1 MNKHFKFMIFVFLC
15 AKLLVSSAFAEVTFA
30 ERQILNGAKI
40 NSILSFQSPER
51 SPSSPKDLES
61 TPSRVSSQ
69 SKLLSSHNRRWGF
82 QHKDGIVLV
91 LSGGGTKGL
100 AHIGVFEELEKAD
113 IPIAAIVGTSM
124 GGIMGGLYASGY
136 NAAELK
142 EHLNQVN
149 IMEIISDRSIS
160 GAEDIG
166 YNSAPT
172 SKTNLVLIQK
182 DDRRSRGFMGKQ
194 GLLQAK
200 NLYTYLSEM
209 TARVSVADFDDL
221 PIPFAAI
228 ATNLQNGDTVVLR
241 EGNLASALRA
251 TMSIPGIFEP
261 WEIDG
266 TLLVDGGLKANLPVI
281 EAKKMF
287 PDHPIVA
294 VNLSPEDIS
303 KDRGSIRSLLDVAA
317 QSLEILMVEQIRR
330 NVAAADLVISPK
342 VSDFGV
348 LDSGGYDK
356 IIERGVEATK
366 PQIEAIK
373 RLLSECEDTDS
384 CIPHLDQ
391 EPGRNLKVS
400 ALRFEG
406 VPKNIANALYAKY
419 GSWVGEKLDMKKLAE
434 AIKELSRREDFSLV
448 EARTKRVSRS
458 DVEIVIF
465 IERPAKYEVGINGY
479 VGNISRDGWFSI
491 ETQIRDILMDG
502 DVGSLEYRLGNRWG
516 LLGRYFTPPTFQ
528 DTQFGLVLSAREE
541 GFETRDL
548 GTHEFERYSARL
560 AWYKNFGRRN
570 RFGIGYAVSRISQG
584 DTFSG
589 PYLSLNINTL
599 DDPVLP
605 TKGWS
610 LTSDVW
616 APFNEVAMTHSLFQY
631 HLPTCQEWKM
641 VFQGGLKTGNAD
653 NIAYAAILG
662 NREELYSLS
671 KHPLVGD
678 QAYWL
683 HIGASRNMMRSWWG
697 GVNVELFGRY
707 GQVLKEWKN
716 HDSWWETGIA
726 LTMPTNNFAGKVIV
740 VYDQDGEFTFGYS
753 FGIPRWWSGP
763 IP

>member
-1 MNKHFKFMIFVFLC
+1 MNRHFKFIIFVFFC
-15 AKLLVSSAFAEVTFA
+15 ARLLVSSASAEVTFA
-30 ERQILNGAKI
+30 ERQILNDVALR
-40 NSILSFQSPER
+40 SIFSIHSSEKT
-51 SPSSPKDLES
+51 SSSPNNSEANTSGAQRQDKI
-61 TPSRVSSQ
+61 
-69 SKLLSSHNRRWGF
+69 LSSHNRRWGF
-82 QHKDGIVLV
+82 QHKDGIILV

-100 AHIGVFEELEKAD
+100 AHIGVFEVLEKAD

-136 NAAELK
+136 KAAELK
-142 EHLNQVN
+142 EHLNRVN

-160 GAEDIG
+160 GAEDVG

-172 SKTNLVLIQK
+172 SKINWLLMQK
-182 DDRRSRGFMGKQ
+182 DDRKSQ
-194 GLLQAK
+194 GLLGRLGLLKAK
-200 NLYTYLSEM
+200 NLYSFLSEM

-228 ATNLQNGDTVVLR
+228 ATNLHNGDTVVLR
-241 EGNLASALRA
+241 EGNLASSLRA

-330 NVAAADLVISPK
+330 NVAEADLVISPK

-356 IIERGVEATK
+356 IIERGIEATE
-366 PQIEAIK
+366 PHIEEIK
-373 RLLSECEDTDS
+373 RLLNECVDTET
-384 CIPHLDQ
+384 CIPHFGQ
-391 EPGRNLKVS
+391 EPRRSLTVS

-406 VPKNIANALYAKY
+406 VPKNIANALHAKY
-419 GSWVGEKLDMKKLAE
+419 GSWVGEKLDMKKLST
-434 AIKELSRREDFSLV
+434 AIKELSAREDFSLV
-448 EARTKRVSRS
+448 EARTKRVGRNS
-458 DVEIVIF
+458 VEVVLF

-491 ETQIRDILMDG
+491 EAQIRDILMDG

-528 DTQFGLVLSAREE
+528 DSQFGLVLSAREE
-541 GFETRDL
+541 GVETRDL
-548 GTHEFERYSARL
+548 GSHEFERYSARF
-560 AWYKNFGRRN
+560 AWYKNFGRKN
-570 RFGIGYAVSRISQG
+570 RFGIGYAASRINHE

-589 PYLSLNINTL
+589 PYFSLNIHTL

-610 LTSDVW
+610 IASDIWV
-616 APFNEVAMTHSLFQY
+616 PFNEVALTHSLFQY
-631 HLPTCQEWKM
+631 HLPTFQEWKM

-662 NREELYSLS
+662 DRGELYSLS
-671 KHPLVGD
+671 KYPLVGD

-683 HIGASRNMMRSWWG
+683 HLGASRNMMRSWWG
-697 GVNVELFGRY
+697 GINIELFGRY
-707 GQVLKEWKN
+707 GQVMKEWKK

-726 LTMPTNNFAGKVIV
+726 LSMPTNNFAGKVVV